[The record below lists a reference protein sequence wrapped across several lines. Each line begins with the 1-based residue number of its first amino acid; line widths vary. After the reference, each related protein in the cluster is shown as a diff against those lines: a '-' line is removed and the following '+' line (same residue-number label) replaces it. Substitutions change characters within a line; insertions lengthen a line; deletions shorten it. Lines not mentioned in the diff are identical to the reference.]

1 MNVTVAALQAAEAA
15 ARWDVQVPENRA
27 AFRLR
32 MARAQYCALM
42 DAASADVLAEYA
54 TAS

>member
-1 MNVTVAALQAAEAA
+1 MKGHTMNVTVAALQAAEAA
-15 ARWDVQVPENRA
+15 AQWDVQVPENRA

-42 DAASADVLAEYA
+42 DA